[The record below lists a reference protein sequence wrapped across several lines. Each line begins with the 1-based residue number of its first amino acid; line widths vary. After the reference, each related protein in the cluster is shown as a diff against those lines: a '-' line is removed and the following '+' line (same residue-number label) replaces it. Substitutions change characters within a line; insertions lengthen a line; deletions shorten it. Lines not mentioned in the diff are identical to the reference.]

1 MEINIIYSKNK
12 ADHIKAAGFVKEA
25 VKNLGISATIHE
37 WETKVKSP
45 QVVVD
50 GFDLIDPQKRTSRL
64 NLSYDVIA
72 RALEQ
77 TAWSSM

>member
-12 ADHIKAAGFVKEA
+12 ADHIRAAGFVREA
-25 VKNLGISATIHE
+25 VRNLGISATIHE

-50 GFDLIDPQKRTSRL
+50 GFDLIGPQLTTPRMK
-64 NLSYDVIA
+64 LSYDAIVK
-72 RALEQ
+72 ALEQ